1 VAERVTRLH
10 SSGGKAKRRETEI
23 MKKPLFVSALVLGAS
38 MFVAAQQAPP
48 ASTPPTFPSDST
60 QQQTPAQ
67 QRPDAMPDQT
77 APTATPQSTAPDT
90 SAPASQSSS
99 SSQTSSQ
106 SDQGSS
112 SSGKAQSIEGCVS
125 QDTGM
130 AGGYVLTDNS
140 GTKYTLAGD
149 TSKLSS
155 FVGQEVKV
163 KGSVAAAGA
172 ASSSATADQ
181 SSSSASST
189 SGAAPAGGASSAS
202 AQQQLTVQ
210 NVKKVADT
218 CSNAAPAK

>member
-1 VAERVTRLH
+1 
-10 SSGGKAKRRETEI
+10 

-67 QRPDAMPDQT
+67 QRPDAMPGQT

-90 SAPASQSSS
+90 SAP
-99 SSQTSSQ
+99 SSQ
-106 SDQGSS
+106 SDQSSS

-140 GTKYTLAGD
+140 GMKYTLAGD

-163 KGSVAAAGA
+163 KGTVAAGS

-181 SSSSASST
+181 SSSTA
-189 SGAAPAGGASSAS
+189 SGAPPAGGASSAA
-202 AQQQLTVQ
+202 AQQQLTVKD
-210 NVKKVADT
+210 VKKVADT

>member
-1 VAERVTRLH
+1 
-10 SSGGKAKRRETEI
+10 

-38 MFVAAQQAPP
+38 MFVAEQQAPP

-67 QRPDAMPDQT
+67 QHPDSMPDQT

-90 SAPASQSSS
+90 SAPASQSS
-99 SSQTSSQ
+99 Q

-112 SSGKAQSIEGCVS
+112 SSAKAQSIEGCVS

-140 GTKYTLAGD
+140 GMKYTLAGD
-149 TSKLSS
+149 TSKLSG

-163 KGSVAAAGA
+163 KGSVAAGA

-189 SGAAPAGGASSAS
+189 SGAAPASGAA

>member
-1 VAERVTRLH
+1 
-10 SSGGKAKRRETEI
+10 

-90 SAPASQSSS
+90 SASPSTQSSS
-99 SSQTSSQ
+99 Q
-106 SDQGSS
+106 SEQGSS

-130 AGGYVLTDNS
+130 GGGFVLTDNS
-140 GTKYTLAGD
+140 GMKYSLAGD

-155 FVGQEVKV
+155 FVGQQVKV
-163 KGSVAAAGA
+163 KGSVAAGS
-172 ASSSATADQ
+172 ASSSSTADQ